1 MKTNISNIMNEI
13 KKDQEELSNIEYYVR
28 RNNVQKSTIEL
39 TGNEVILEE
48 VEDFN
53 DKMERADYLVNRI
66 SYLKFVM
73 SKRNNETIL
82 SNGMS
87 VAGNLDLLSKLRT
100 RIETYQELLQ
110 VKETKRRVTEVNNS
124 YYLHSVPVFN
134 RNEIESK
141 KTDTEHQIQQ
151 IELEIS
157 KTNSIEFDIND

>member
-1 MKTNISNIMNEI
+1 MKTNVSNIMNEI

-28 RNNVQKSTIEL
+28 RNNVMKVAIEL
-39 TGNEVILEE
+39 TGNEMILEE

-66 SYLKFVM
+66 SYLKSVM

-87 VAGNLDLLSKLRT
+87 AAGNLDLLSKLRA
-100 RIETYQELLQ
+100 RVETYQELLQ

-124 YYLHSVPVFN
+124 YYLHSVPVFD

-141 KTDTEHQIQQ
+141 KIDTERQIQQ

-157 KTNSIEFDIND
+157 KANSVEFDIDD